1 VSGKTCDRM
10 MDKPIPVSVR
20 KKASAA
26 LVGKGD
32 VALATD
38 TPNPSIG
45 CCTEVQLIDV

>member
-1 VSGKTCDRM
+1 

-20 KKASAA
+20 KKASAE
-26 LVGKGD
+26 LVVKGD
-32 VALATD
+32 VSFATA